1 MTRPTFPE
9 QTGPDTLKYSSDLW
23 WFFHEADK
31 HAGLKSS
38 QGAIQDV
45 IELGAE
51 ISAEPDE
58 PIINLHEAKRMRRL
72 FAILRLVPEHHYG
85 VLRVWYTNREQEP
98 AETKVAAAHK
108 AFYAAA
114 KRQVA
119 A

>member
-9 QTGPDTLKYSSDLW
+9 QTGKDSLKYAEDLW

-45 IELGAE
+45 IELGME
-51 ISAEPDE
+51 LSTEPDE
-58 PIINLHEAKRMRRL
+58 PNINLHEAKRMRRL
-72 FAILRLVPEHHYG
+72 FAILRLVPERHYG
-85 VLRVWYTNREQEP
+85 VLRNWYTNREQDPGEV
-98 AETKVAAAHK
+98 KVAAAHK
-108 AFYAAA
+108 AFYAAQ